1 MKTRGACAI
10 RIKMRYLQQN
20 SNINIKEM
28 NNNITASVKYIGA
41 DDLDI
46 DLFESQYIVPE
57 GISYNSYVIM
67 DEKIAVMDTIDM
79 RKAEEWKN
87 NLRNALAG
95 RQPDYLIVQHMEPD
109 HAANIGWFAQE
120 YPDATI
126 VASAKA
132 LQMLPQFFEGVA
144 FDGRTQAVKEGD
156 TLNLGR
162 HTLKFIMT
170 PMVHWP
176 EVMMTYEESEK
187 ILFSADAFGKF
198 GALCRGGEWL
208 DEARRYYL
216 NIVGKYGTQVQNV
229 LKKAA
234 TLDIAIICPLHG
246 PVLKENLGYYIG
258 YYDIWSKYEAEEN
271 GVLVAYASIH
281 GNTAKAA
288 RKMADILREKG
299 AKQVKVMD
307 LSRDDM
313 AEAVANAF
321 RYDKLV
327 LAASSYDAGVFPPMH
342 DFLYHLQ
349 IKNFQSRKVAIIE
362 NGSWAPTAGR
372 TMSCML
378 SDMKH
383 VNVMEQIVTIK
394 SSMKAAD
401 IPQLE
406 SLAEALLSNE

>member
-1 MKTRGACAI
+1 
-10 RIKMRYLQQN
+10 MRYLQQN

-120 YPDATI
+120 YPNATI
-126 VASAKA
+126 VASTKA

-187 ILFSADAFGKF
+187 ILFSADAFGEF
-198 GALCRGGEWL
+198 GALCRGG
-208 DEARRYYL
+208 
-216 NIVGKYGTQVQNV
+216 
-229 LKKAA
+229 
-234 TLDIAIICPLHG
+234 
-246 PVLKENLGYYIG
+246 
-258 YYDIWSKYEAEEN
+258 
-271 GVLVAYASIH
+271 
-281 GNTAKAA
+281 
-288 RKMADILREKG
+288 
-299 AKQVKVMD
+299 
-307 LSRDDM
+307 
-313 AEAVANAF
+313 
-321 RYDKLV
+321 
-327 LAASSYDAGVFPPMH
+327 
-342 DFLYHLQ
+342 
-349 IKNFQSRKVAIIE
+349 
-362 NGSWAPTAGR
+362 
-372 TMSCML
+372 
-378 SDMKH
+378 
-383 VNVMEQIVTIK
+383 
-394 SSMKAAD
+394 
-401 IPQLE
+401 
-406 SLAEALLSNE
+406 

>member
-1 MKTRGACAI
+1 
-10 RIKMRYLQQN
+10 MRYLQQN

>member
-1 MKTRGACAI
+1 M
-10 RIKMRYLQQN
+10 
-20 SNINIKEM
+20 
-28 NNNITASVKYIGA
+28 
-41 DDLDI
+41 
-46 DLFESQYIVPE
+46 FESQYIVPE

-126 VASAKA
+126 VASTKA

>member
-1 MKTRGACAI
+1 
-10 RIKMRYLQQN
+10 
-20 SNINIKEM
+20 M

-126 VASAKA
+126 VASTKA

>member
-1 MKTRGACAI
+1 
-10 RIKMRYLQQN
+10 MRYLQQN

-109 HAANIGWFAQE
+109 HAANIGWFAQK

-126 VASAKA
+126 VASTKA

>member
-1 MKTRGACAI
+1 
-10 RIKMRYLQQN
+10 
-20 SNINIKEM
+20 M
-28 NNNITASVKYIGA
+28 NDNITASVKYIGA

-57 GISYNSYVIM
+57 GISYNSYVVM

-281 GNTAKAA
+281 GNTAKVA
-288 RKMADILREKG
+288 RKMADILRGKG
-299 AKQVKVMD
+299 AEQVKVMD

-349 IKNFQSRKVAIIE
+349 IKNFQNRKVAIIE

-383 VNVMEQIVTIK
+383 VNVMEQTVTIK

>member
-1 MKTRGACAI
+1 
-10 RIKMRYLQQN
+10 
-20 SNINIKEM
+20 M
-28 NNNITASVKYIGA
+28 NDNITASVKYIGA

-258 YYDIWSKYEAEEN
+258 YYDIWSTYEAEEN

>member
-1 MKTRGACAI
+1 
-10 RIKMRYLQQN
+10 MRYLQQN

-246 PVLKENLGYYIG
+246 PVLKENLRYYIG

>member
-1 MKTRGACAI
+1 
-10 RIKMRYLQQN
+10 MRYLQQN
-20 SNINIKEM
+20 SNIDIKEM

-126 VASAKA
+126 VASTKA

>member
-1 MKTRGACAI
+1 
-10 RIKMRYLQQN
+10 MRYLQQN

-126 VASAKA
+126 VASTKA

-288 RKMADILREKG
+288 RKMADILRGKG

-349 IKNFQSRKVAIIE
+349 IKNFQNRKVAIIE

-383 VNVMEQIVTIK
+383 VNVMEQTVTIK

>member
-1 MKTRGACAI
+1 
-10 RIKMRYLQQN
+10 MRYLQQN

-28 NNNITASVKYIGA
+28 NDNITASVKYIGA

-362 NGSWAPTAGR
+362 NGSWTPTAGR

>member
-1 MKTRGACAI
+1 
-10 RIKMRYLQQN
+10 MRYLQQN

-28 NNNITASVKYIGA
+28 NDNITASVKYIGA

-162 HTLKFIMT
+162 HTLKFIMA

-198 GALCRGGEWL
+198 GALCREGEWL

-281 GNTAKAA
+281 GNTAKVA
-288 RKMADILREKG
+288 RKMADILRGKG

-349 IKNFQSRKVAIIE
+349 IKNFQNRKVAIIE

-383 VNVMEQIVTIK
+383 VNVMEQTVTIK

>member
-1 MKTRGACAI
+1 
-10 RIKMRYLQQN
+10 MRYLQQN

-126 VASAKA
+126 VASTKA

-349 IKNFQSRKVAIIE
+349 IKNYQSRKVAIIE

>member
-1 MKTRGACAI
+1 
-10 RIKMRYLQQN
+10 MRYLQQN

-126 VASAKA
+126 VASTKA

-246 PVLKENLGYYIG
+246 PVLKENLEYYIG

>member
-1 MKTRGACAI
+1 
-10 RIKMRYLQQN
+10 
-20 SNINIKEM
+20 M
-28 NNNITASVKYIGA
+28 NDNITASVKYIGA

-46 DLFESQYIVPE
+46 DLFESQYVVPE
-57 GISYNSYVIM
+57 GISYNSYIIM

-87 NLRNALAG
+87 NLRKALDG
-95 RQPDYLIVQHMEPD
+95 KKPDYLVVQHMEPD

-126 VASAKA
+126 VASTKA

>member
-1 MKTRGACAI
+1 
-10 RIKMRYLQQN
+10 
-20 SNINIKEM
+20 M

>member
-1 MKTRGACAI
+1 
-10 RIKMRYLQQN
+10 MRYLQQN

-126 VASAKA
+126 VASTKA

>member
-1 MKTRGACAI
+1 
-10 RIKMRYLQQN
+10 
-20 SNINIKEM
+20 M
-28 NNNITASVKYIGA
+28 NDNITASVKYIGA

-120 YPDATI
+120 YPEATI
-126 VASAKA
+126 VASTKA